1 LTSAQ
6 TIVNIRPAVASSE
19 ETVGQRI
26 RRLRKQL
33 GLTQRDISG
42 PGLSFAYISR
52 LEAGRRSPSPKAL
65 GVLALRLGVPPG
77 YLATGSRV
85 PGHLLRERRLADAE
99 LELRLGRDVE
109 RAEGV
114 FRSEADS
121 TSGLVHDEVLT
132 ARAHAGLGLL
142 AGRRSSWRDA
152 VRHLE
157 AATGSGYLDPV
168 ARPDLYEAL
177 GAAYTAFGAP
187 GKAVEL
193 FERCAAEVRELAPG
207 DTALAV
213 RFLTH
218 VALAASSAGDPERV
232 RDALAQATGR
242 AGEAEL
248 PQAWIALYWALA
260 ISEWNEE
267 RSRSARTYAERTIA
281 LLEST
286 EDTVQLARARIF
298 LAQLLTLDE
307 DFDRAEP
314 HLASA
319 AESLGSAPDATD
331 LGLLRAEQAKVSA
344 AQGDPDGALAQA
356 VEAERLLGDDV
367 RYGGKRWHALAAARA
382 ASGDAAGASAAY
394 ATALRVLEER
404 RQWREAAQ
412 VAREAARF
420 ALATRR
426 EDEAW
431 ELLERVAV
439 LRAAGPRRLAHAG

>member
-1 LTSAQ
+1 VATSD
-6 TIVNIRPAVASSE
+6 

-26 RRLRKQL
+26 RRLRKEL
-33 GLTQRDISG
+33 ALSQRDIAG
-42 PGLSFAYISR
+42 PGISFAYISR
-52 LEAGRRSPSPKAL
+52 LETGRRRPSPT
-65 GVLALRLGVPPG
+65 ALRLLARRLGVSPE
-77 YLATGSRV
+77 YLETGSRV

-109 RAEGV
+109 RAETVFWTEVDGV
-114 FRSEADS
+114 
-121 TSGLVHDEVLT
+121 SGLVHDEVLA

-142 AGRRSSWRDA
+142 AWRRSGVRDA
-152 VRHLE
+152 IRHLE
-157 AATGSGYLDPV
+157 AATASGYLDPV

-193 FERCAAEVRELAPG
+193 CERCAAEVREQAPG
-207 DTALAV
+207 DAPLAV

-218 VALAASSAGDPERV
+218 VALAASSAGDPARV
-232 RDALAQATGR
+232 QKALAQATGR

-248 PQAWIALYWALA
+248 PQALIALYWALA

-267 RSRSARTYAERTIA
+267 RSESAREYAERTIA

-298 LAQLLTLDE
+298 YAQILTLED
-307 DFDRAEP
+307 DFDEAEL
-314 HLASA
+314 HLGP
-319 AESLGSAPDATD
+319 AEKGLGSAPDATD
-331 LGLLRAEQAKVSA
+331 LGLLRAEQAKVAA
-344 AQGDPDGALAQA
+344 AQGEAGAALALA
-356 VEAERLLGDDV
+356 LEAERLLGDDV
-367 RYGGKRWHALAAARA
+367 RYGGKRWHALAAARGA
-382 ASGDAAGASAAY
+382 VGDAEGASAAY
-394 ATALRVLEER
+394 TTALRVLEER

-439 LRAAGPRRLAHAG
+439 LRTAGPLRPAHAG

>member
-1 LTSAQ
+1 
-6 TIVNIRPAVASSE
+6 
-19 ETVGQRI
+19 VGQRI
-26 RRLRKQL
+26 RRLRKEL
-33 GLTQRDISG
+33 ALSQRDIAG
-42 PGLSFAYISR
+42 PGISFPYISR
-52 LEAGRRSPSPKAL
+52 LEAGRRRPSSK
-65 GVLALRLGVPPG
+65 ALRLLARRLGVSPE
-77 YLATGSRV
+77 YLETGARV

-109 RAEGV
+109 RAETV
-114 FRSEADS
+114 FRTEVDGA
-121 TSGLVHDEVLT
+121 SGLVRDEVLA

-142 AGRRSSWRDA
+142 AGRRSVVRDA
-152 VRHLE
+152 IRHLE
-157 AATGSGYLDPV
+157 AATASGYLDPV

-193 FERCAAEVRELAPG
+193 FERCAAEVRERAPG
-207 DTALAV
+207 DAALAV

-218 VALAASSAGDPERV
+218 VALAASSVGDPARV
-232 RDALAQATGR
+232 RDALAQATER

-260 ISEWNEE
+260 ISEWDEE
-267 RSRSARTYAERTIA
+267 RSESAREYAERTIA

-298 LAQLLTLDE
+298 YAQILTLED
-307 DFDRAEP
+307 DFDEAEL
-314 HLASA
+314 HLAP
-319 AESLGSAPDATD
+319 AEQGLGSAPDATD
-331 LGLLRAEQAKVSA
+331 LGLLRAEQAKVA
-344 AQGDPDGALAQA
+344 AAHREAGAALALA
-356 VEAERLLGDDV
+356 LEAERLLGDDV

-382 ASGDAAGASAAY
+382 AGGDAEGASAAY

-431 ELLERVAV
+431 ELLERVAM
-439 LRAAGPRRLAHAG
+439 LRAGGPLRPALA